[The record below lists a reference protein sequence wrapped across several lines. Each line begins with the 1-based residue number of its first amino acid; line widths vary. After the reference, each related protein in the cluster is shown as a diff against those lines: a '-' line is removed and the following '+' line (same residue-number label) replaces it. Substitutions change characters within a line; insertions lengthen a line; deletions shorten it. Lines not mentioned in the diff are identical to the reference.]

1 MENYTKVD
9 VLTYVKNGLE
19 SGTLVPIQAEKFAR
33 IMARPGTIGEEVI
46 SWSVDS
52 AGNEIKEKVDTVS
65 LDEDTNNHGWIVTKT
80 DENGNII
87 LDSNGHSNEWI
98 ISDSTFQKKYEIDGD
113 NPTLFKPKGGVQTFV
128 QIPDNVILNQW
139 GSDMMIAVGGYINIT
154 NIDDMYGISKRDFE
168 DTYKVVNADE
178 VEKKGTNFIIVKR
191 N

>member
-65 LDEDTNNHGWIVTKT
+65 LDEDTNNPGWIVTKT

-128 QIPDNVILNQW
+128 QIPDNIILNQW
-139 GSDMMIAVGGYINIT
+139 GSDMMIAAGGYINIT
-154 NIDDMYGISKRDFE
+154 NIDDMQGISKRDFE

-178 VEKKGTNFIIVKR
+178 VEKKGTTL
-191 N
+191 